1 MYSLKIVKSLF
12 KKDKVLNKFFLSL
25 SLLFLIHPAFAKW
38 VLISKDDLGNSY
50 FYEDTKTVKD
60 TASDLVSTWQMISYT
75 DGMRAPNGQI
85 IYSVLQDMSY
95 FCRPGYESYKQFHIG
110 YYSGIDG
117 GGIAIENND
126 TSGSNWERVIP
137 DTMSELL
144 FNFFCKKN

>member
-1 MYSLKIVKSLF
+1 
-12 KKDKVLNKFFLSL
+12 
-25 SLLFLIHPAFAKW
+25 
-38 VLISKDDLGNSY
+38 
-50 FYEDTKTVKD
+50 
-60 TASDLVSTWQMISYT
+60 MISYT

-95 FCRPGYESYKQFHIG
+95 FCRPGYESYKQFYIG

-126 TSGSNWERVIP
+126 TSDSNWERVIP
-137 DTMSELL
+137 DKMSELL